1 MLSST
6 PTTPASPPA
15 PRPAGRG
22 TARARRSAALVL
34 AVAACAWQWP
44 SAGAAATLPPA
55 AELAAARFL
64 RIDRV
69 GADIV
74 GVQALADWPAPE
86 QPAPQ
91 LQCRQPALH
100 QPAATRGAWIWDSR
114 ELLRDPARARRLLQ
128 RLADAGLRRLA
139 LQVDPR
145 RADDDYVAVLALAA
159 RLGLQVHALSGE
171 PDDVLHPEHALAVVA
186 WVARFNQRHPE
197 LRLQGVEFDIEPY
210 LLPDF
215 AQRRDAVYADY
226 LGLLGRLRHD
236 SAEAGLRLAVVV
248 PFWFADTPWRD
259 GSLLEP
265 VAREVDSL
273 SVMSYRTD
281 AAQREAIANNA
292 LCIGELYARPVRL
305 GLETVRLPLEQHAI
319 VAADQAARVLRA
331 GRGGAQLAVTPSEL
345 DALAARHWSD
355 RPGRVSFY
363 PETDAALAAA
373 RTPMP
378 YASFSGWMINGLDS
392 AWGHD
397 AQRP

>member
-1 MLSST
+1 MLFST
-6 PTTPASPPA
+6 PTPPA
-15 PRPAGRG
+15 PAPPGR
-22 TARARRSAALVL
+22 RKPQARRSATLAPLVL
-34 AVAACAWQWP
+34 ALAACAWQWP
-44 SAGAAATLPPA
+44 SPGAAATLPPA

-86 QPAPQ
+86 QTAPQ
-91 LQCRQPALH
+91 LQCRQPALR
-100 QPAATRGAWIWDSR
+100 QAAATHGAWIWDTR
-114 ELLRDPARARRLLQ
+114 ELLRDPAQARRLLQ
-128 RLADAGLRRLA
+128 SLADAGLRRLA

-145 RADDDYVAVLALAA
+145 RPDDDYVPVLALAA

-171 PDDVLHPEHALAVVA
+171 PDDVLHPEHPLGVVA
-186 WVARFNQRHPE
+186 WVARFNQSHPE
-197 LRLQGVEFDIEPY
+197 LRFQGVEFDIEPY

-215 AQRRDAVYADY
+215 APRRDAVYADY
-226 LGLLGRLRHD
+226 LRLLGRLRHD

-273 SVMSYRTD
+273 SVMSYRTE

-292 LCIGELYARPVRL
+292 LCIGELYGRPVRL

-319 VAADQAARVLRA
+319 IAADQGPRVLRA
-331 GRGGAQLAVTPSEL
+331 GQGGAQLAVTPQEL
-345 DALAARHWSD
+345 DALARRHWSD
-355 RPGRVSFY
+355 QPGRISFY
-363 PETDAALAAA
+363 PNTDAALAAA
-373 RTPMP
+373 QTPMP